1 VAWGQPLFLRIWQIK
16 IWFKTSINPKENNEM
31 SEYTVKQLIYNHE
44 KAFRPDV
51 AEGVNV
57 VIQYHLT
64 GEESGDFIIDIKD
77 GVCKVSEGIADSPAM
92 TLTADG
98 RDFADV
104 LLGKANGMQYFMT
117 GKLKLSGDLN
127 LAMKLTSFFKM
138 G

>member
-1 VAWGQPLFLRIWQIK
+1 M
-16 IWFKTSINPKENNEM
+16 TD
-31 SEYTVKQLIYNHE
+31 YTVKQLIYNHE
-44 KAFRPDV
+44 KAFRPEV

-64 GEESGDFIIDIKD
+64 GEEAGDYIIDIHD
-77 GVCKVSEGIADSPAM
+77 GACKVSEGVADSPAM

-98 RDFADV
+98 HDFADV
-104 LLGKANGMQYFMT
+104 LLGKANGMQYFMN

-127 LAMKLTSFFKM
+127 LAMKLTTFFKM

>member
-1 VAWGQPLFLRIWQIK
+1 M
-16 IWFKTSINPKENNEM
+16 TD
-31 SEYTVKQLIYNHE
+31 YTVKELVFNHE

-51 AEGVNV
+51 AEGVDA

-64 GEESGDFIIDIKD
+64 GDEAGDYIINIKD
-77 GVCKVSEGIADSPAM
+77 GACKVSEGVAESPTM
-92 TLTADG
+92 TLTADA
-98 RDFADV
+98 RDFGDV
-104 LLGKANGMQYFMT
+104 LLGKANGMQYFMQ

>member
-1 VAWGQPLFLRIWQIK
+1 M
-16 IWFKTSINPKENNEM
+16 T
-31 SEYTVKQLIYNHE
+31 EYTVKQLIFNHE
-44 KAFRPDV
+44 KAFRPDL
-51 AEGVNV
+51 AEGVET
-57 VIQYHLT
+57 VIQYRLT
-64 GEESGDFIIDIKD
+64 GEEAGDYIIQ
-77 GVCKVSEGIADSPAM
+77 IADGKCTVAEGLADEPNV

-138 G
+138 S